1 MYLQKEFRSCH
12 KASSFVIS
20 RTRGVI
26 FLDGEVL
33 SIISEQVMADARRS
47 RAYSPEMRDNLE
59 FSGFLQKR
67 RGGFGKYAIAGAAWQ
82 ERFVTVTKQGLL
94 TYYEGDPYEFHGEE
108 QKEKPRGRID
118 LRSVNYEFLKDLR
131 SEVIC
136 DNYLLRR
143 MYGIASQKPEIMHYF

>member
-1 MYLQKEFRSCH
+1 MDGC
-12 KASSFVIS
+12 IS
-20 RTRGVI
+20 LLILPQR
-26 FLDGEVL
+26 
-33 SIISEQVMADARRS
+33 MADARRS

-94 TYYEGDPYEFHGEE
+94 TYYEDDPYEFHGED

-131 SEVIC
+131 SEVIR
-136 DNYLLRR
+136 DNDQLRR
-143 MYGIASQKPEIMHYF
+143 MNCLIPLQP